1 MSVSN
6 PGQTFDPGLG
16 YARAAQ
22 AQSIEFVSDPW
33 EVKLKGRG
41 STPHRAAQRAFREG
55 GAWQSSMP
63 NLSGWQVIAQ
73 EETMLPSRMW
83 GAGIE
88 FDGDGEDKAMAA
100 WAWALDAFH
109 WSQDV
114 VDGVTWVEG
123 PSTTELARQ
132 MLDGRPVLGSMF
144 QAKSHGDRLVLV
156 SSDWWPSLLPWKP
169 IQPRRSESLV
179 GFGHGDRRSK

>member
-1 MSVSN
+1 MSGIQPFSAKLLILALAM
-6 PGQTFDPGLG
+6 PG
-16 YARAAQ
+16 AAQ

-123 PSTTELARQ
+123 PKHDRAFARQ
-132 MLDGRPVLGSMF
+132 MLDGRCSAPCS
-144 QAKSHGDRLVLV
+144 KR
-156 SSDWWPSLLPWKP
+156 SSTAIAWSSCRAIGGHRCCPWKP
-169 IQPRRSESLV
+169 TTAQT
-179 GFGHGDRRSK
+179 K